1 MNEPAFTVLVLCTG
15 NSARS
20 ILGEA
25 LFNHLGQGH
34 GQGGVRAFSAGSK
47 PKGAPHP
54 GALRLLARRGIDTAS
69 FRSKSWDE
77 FTGRN
82 APPIDLA
89 ITVCGNAAGEA
100 CPVFMGSPLKAHWGL
115 PDPADATGSEAE
127 IDAAFE
133 ETWRLLEMRVRAF
146 LALDRGALSTAALQ
160 SALDDIGAMQ
170 GAA

>member
-1 MNEPAFTVLVLCTG
+1 MVVVRTILVLCTG

-25 LFNHLGQGH
+25 LFNHLGH
-34 GQGGVRAFSAGSK
+34 GRVKGFSAGSQ

-54 GALRLLARRGIDTAS
+54 GALRLLKAKGIDTAP

-77 FTGRN
+77 FSGPG
-82 APPIDLA
+82 APDIDLA
-89 ITVCGNAAGEA
+89 ITVCGNAAGEV
-100 CPVFMGSPLKAHWGL
+100 CPVFPGAPLRAHWGL
-115 PDPADATGSEAE
+115 PDPADVTGSDAAV
-127 IDAAFE
+127 DAAFA

-146 LALDRGALSTAALQ
+146 LALDLTAMDRAHAQRALAE
-160 SALDDIGAMQ
+160 IGAME